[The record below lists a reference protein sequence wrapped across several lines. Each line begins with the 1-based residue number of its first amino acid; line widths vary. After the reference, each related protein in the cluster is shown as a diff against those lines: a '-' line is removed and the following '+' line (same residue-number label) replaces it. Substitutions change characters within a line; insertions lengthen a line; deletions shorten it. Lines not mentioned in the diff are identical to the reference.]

1 MRKIPLHTKIFIG
14 LILGVVVGL
23 VFGEK
28 ATIIEPVGTIF
39 LRLITMIVVP
49 LVLVSLMLGTA
60 SLGDIRKL
68 GRIGIKTVI
77 YFMITT
83 MIAISI
89 GLVLANIVNPGY
101 GLNEQ
106 VRAELYKSYE
116 SKAQVNIQ
124 RMTERAG
131 DNLFNMDELKDPEG
145 LIVKLRNGSDP
156 LSNYVREQFSSKTKE
171 MLETYNDSHPPS
183 NSLRKA
189 LLDELNKLLE
199 KESFYKEEL
208 FAHVELTK
216 EIKGLLLKNF
226 QDREVIRL
234 NRLLMESVFPQE
246 LAKSQKR
253 SPLSDLIEVLVN
265 IFPTNPLKSL
275 VEGNMLQ
282 VIFLA
287 LLFGII
293 LTLIKRE
300 KSEILIKFL
309 EGLND
314 AIIQVVHIAMKL
326 APYGV
331 LALIATVIGQYGVHI
346 LVTLLKYSLVVVG
359 GLVLYTFSVNSFAV
373 GILGRTNPLR
383 FYKAVK
389 EAMVIAFSTSSS
401 NAALPVSMECVQHIG
416 VPREYSSFVIP
427 LGATINMDGTALY
440 QGVAAVFIAQ
450 IYGIPLGLIDQVT
463 IVLMATL
470 ASVGAAG
477 VPAAGIITLAMVLK
491 QIGIPLEGIA
501 LILGVDRFLDMCR
514 TTTNIIGDM
523 ACSVVIKE
531 TEKKDKQS

>member
-1 MRKIPLHTKIFIG
+1 LKKIPLHTKIFIG
-14 LILGVVVGL
+14 LVLGVVVGL

-28 ATIIEPVGTIF
+28 ATVIEPVGTIF

-68 GRIGIKTVI
+68 GRIGIKTIV
-77 YFMITT
+77 YFTLTT

-89 GLVLANIVNPGY
+89 GLALANIVKPGT
-101 GLNEQ
+101 GLNED
-106 VRAELYKSYE
+106 VKAELYKSYE
-116 SKAQVNIQ
+116 SGAQVGIE
-124 RMTERAG
+124 RME
-131 DNLFNMDELKDPEG
+131 EK
-145 LIVKLRNGSDP
+145 
-156 LSNYVREQFSSKTKE
+156 
-171 MLETYNDSHPPS
+171 PS
-183 NSLRKA
+183 L
-189 LLDELNKLLE
+189 
-199 KESFYKEEL
+199 
-208 FAHVELTK
+208 K
-216 EIKGLLLKNF
+216 EI
-226 QDREVIRL
+226 
-234 NRLLMESVFPQE
+234 
-246 LAKSQKR
+246 
-253 SPLSDLIEVLVN
+253 LIDIV
-265 IFPTNPLKSL
+265 PTNPVKALI
-275 VEGNMLQ
+275 EGNMLQ
-282 VIFLA
+282 VIFLG
-287 LLFGII
+287 LLFGLI
-293 LTLIKRE
+293 LTLIKKE
-300 KSEILIKFL
+300 KAEFLIQFFD
-309 EGLND
+309 GVND
-314 AIIQVVHIAMKL
+314 VIIQVVHIAMKL

-331 LALIATVIGQYGVHI
+331 LALIAAVIGQYGVNI

-359 GLVLYTFSVNSFAV
+359 GLVLYTFTMNSLTVAF
-373 GILGRTNPLR
+373 LGRMNPLR

-389 EAMVIAFSTSSS
+389 EAMIIAFSTSSS
-401 NAALPVSMECVQHIG
+401 NAALPVSLECVEHIG

-450 IYGIPLGLIDQVT
+450 IYGIPLGITDQIT

-531 TEKKDKQS
+531 TEEKGKTKLK

>member
-1 MRKIPLHTKIFIG
+1 MKKIPLHTKIFIG

-23 VFGEK
+23 IFGEK
-28 ATIIEPVGTIF
+28 ATVIEPVGTIF
-39 LRLITMIVVP
+39 LRFITMIVVP

-68 GRIGIKTVI
+68 GRIGIKTIV
-77 YFMITT
+77 YFTLTT

-89 GLVLANIVNPGY
+89 GLALANIVKPGT
-101 GLNEQ
+101 GLNED
-106 VRAELYKSYE
+106 VKAELYKSYE
-116 SKAQVNIQ
+116 SGAQVGIE
-124 RMTERAG
+124 RME
-131 DNLFNMDELKDPEG
+131 EK
-145 LIVKLRNGSDP
+145 
-156 LSNYVREQFSSKTKE
+156 
-171 MLETYNDSHPPS
+171 PS
-183 NSLRKA
+183 L
-189 LLDELNKLLE
+189 
-199 KESFYKEEL
+199 
-208 FAHVELTK
+208 K
-216 EIKGLLLKNF
+216 EI
-226 QDREVIRL
+226 
-234 NRLLMESVFPQE
+234 
-246 LAKSQKR
+246 
-253 SPLSDLIEVLVN
+253 LIDIV
-265 IFPTNPLKSL
+265 PTNPVKALI
-275 VEGNMLQ
+275 EGNMLQ
-282 VIFLA
+282 VIFLG
-287 LLFGII
+287 LLFGLI
-293 LTLIKRE
+293 LTLIKKE
-300 KSEILIKFL
+300 KAEFLIQFFD
-309 EGLND
+309 GVND
-314 AIIQVVHIAMKL
+314 VIIQVVHIAMKL

-331 LALIATVIGQYGVHI
+331 LALIAAVIGQYGVNI

-359 GLVLYTFSVNSFAV
+359 GLVLYTFTMNSLTVAF
-373 GILGRTNPLR
+373 LGRMNPLR

-389 EAMVIAFSTSSS
+389 EAMIIAFSTSSS
-401 NAALPVSMECVQHIG
+401 NAALPVSLECVEHIG

-450 IYGIPLGLIDQVT
+450 IYGIPLGITDQIT

-531 TEKKDKQS
+531 TEEKGKTKLK

>member
-1 MRKIPLHTKIFIG
+1 VLRLKKIPLHTKIFIG

-68 GRIGIKTVI
+68 GRIGIKTIV
-77 YFMITT
+77 YFTLTT

-89 GLVLANIVNPGY
+89 GLVLANFVKPGT
-101 GLNEQ
+101 GLNEE
-106 VRAELYKSYE
+106 VKAELYKSYE
-116 SKAQVNIQ
+116 SRAQVGIE
-124 RMTERAG
+124 RME
-131 DNLFNMDELKDPEG
+131 EK
-145 LIVKLRNGSDP
+145 
-156 LSNYVREQFSSKTKE
+156 
-171 MLETYNDSHPPS
+171 PS
-183 NSLRKA
+183 L
-189 LLDELNKLLE
+189 
-199 KESFYKEEL
+199 
-208 FAHVELTK
+208 K
-216 EIKGLLLKNF
+216 EI
-226 QDREVIRL
+226 
-234 NRLLMESVFPQE
+234 
-246 LAKSQKR
+246 
-253 SPLSDLIEVLVN
+253 LIDIV
-265 IFPTNPLKSL
+265 PTNPVKALI
-275 VEGNMLQ
+275 EGNMLQ
-282 VIFLA
+282 VIFLG
-287 LLFGII
+287 LLFGLI
-293 LTLIKRE
+293 LTLIKKE
-300 KSEILIKFL
+300 KAEFLIQFFD
-309 EGLND
+309 GVND
-314 AIIQVVHIAMKL
+314 VIIQVVHIAMKL

-331 LALIATVIGQYGVHI
+331 LALIAAVIGQYGVNI

-359 GLVLYTFSVNSFAV
+359 GLVLYTFTMNSLTVAF
-373 GILGRTNPLR
+373 LGRMNPLR

-389 EAMVIAFSTSSS
+389 EAMIIAFSTSSS
-401 NAALPVSMECVQHIG
+401 NAALPVSLECVEHIG

-450 IYGIPLGLIDQVT
+450 IYGIPLGITDQIT

-531 TEKKDKQS
+531 TEEKGKTKLK

>member
-1 MRKIPLHTKIFIG
+1 LKKIPLHTKIFIG
-14 LILGVVVGL
+14 LVLGVVVGL

-28 ATIIEPVGTIF
+28 ATVIEPVGTIF

-68 GRIGIKTVI
+68 GRIGIKTIV
-77 YFMITT
+77 YFTLTT

-89 GLVLANIVNPGY
+89 GLVLANIVKPGT
-101 GLNEQ
+101 GLNED
-106 VRAELYKSYE
+106 VKAELYKSYE
-116 SKAQVNIQ
+116 SGAQVGIE
-124 RMTERAG
+124 RME
-131 DNLFNMDELKDPEG
+131 EK
-145 LIVKLRNGSDP
+145 
-156 LSNYVREQFSSKTKE
+156 
-171 MLETYNDSHPPS
+171 PS
-183 NSLRKA
+183 L
-189 LLDELNKLLE
+189 
-199 KESFYKEEL
+199 
-208 FAHVELTK
+208 K
-216 EIKGLLLKNF
+216 EI
-226 QDREVIRL
+226 
-234 NRLLMESVFPQE
+234 
-246 LAKSQKR
+246 
-253 SPLSDLIEVLVN
+253 LIDIV
-265 IFPTNPLKSL
+265 PTNPVKALI
-275 VEGNMLQ
+275 EGNMLQ
-282 VIFLA
+282 VIFLG
-287 LLFGII
+287 LLFGLI
-293 LTLIKRE
+293 LTLIKKE
-300 KSEILIKFL
+300 KAGFLIQFFD
-309 EGLND
+309 GVND
-314 AIIQVVHIAMKL
+314 VIIQVVHIAMKL

-331 LALIATVIGQYGVHI
+331 LALIAAVIGQYGVNI

-359 GLVLYTFSVNSFAV
+359 GLVLYTFSMNSLTIAF
-373 GILGRTNPLR
+373 LGRMNPLR

-389 EAMVIAFSTSSS
+389 EAMIIAFSTSSS
-401 NAALPVSMECVQHIG
+401 NAALPVSLECVEHIG
-416 VPREYSSFVIP
+416 VSREYSSFVIP

-450 IYGIPLGLIDQVT
+450 IYGIPLGITDQIT

-531 TEKKDKQS
+531 TEEKGKTKLK

>member
-1 MRKIPLHTKIFIG
+1 MKKIKLHTKIFIG
-14 LILGVVVGL
+14 LILGILIGL
-23 VFGEK
+23 IFGEK
-28 ATIIEPVGTIF
+28 ARLIEPVGTIF

-68 GRIGIKTVI
+68 GRIGIKTI
-77 YFMITT
+77 AYFTITT

-106 VRAELYKSYE
+106 VREELYQNYE
-116 SKAQVNIQ
+116 STAQIGIQ
-124 RMTERAG
+124 RME
-131 DNLFNMDELKDPEG
+131 EK
-145 LIVKLRNGSDP
+145 
-156 LSNYVREQFSSKTKE
+156 
-171 MLETYNDSHPPS
+171 PS
-183 NSLRKA
+183 A
-189 LLDELNKLLE
+189 LD
-199 KESFYKEEL
+199 
-208 FAHVELTK
+208 
-216 EIKGLLLKNF
+216 
-226 QDREVIRL
+226 
-234 NRLLMESVFPQE
+234 
-246 LAKSQKR
+246 
-253 SPLSDLIEVLVN
+253 VLVN
-265 IFPTNPLKSL
+265 IVPTNPLQSL

-293 LTLIKRE
+293 LTLIKKERAE
-300 KSEILIKFL
+300 PLIKFL

-314 AIIQVVHIAMKL
+314 AIIQVVHIAMRL

-331 LALIATVIGQYGVHI
+331 LALIAAVIGQYGVQI
-346 LVTLLKYSLVVVG
+346 LVTLLKYSSVVVG
-359 GLVLYTFSVNSFAV
+359 GLVIYTFSINSLAV
-373 GILGRTNPLR
+373 GFLGRLNPLR
-383 FYKAVK
+383 FYKGVK
-389 EAMVIAFSTSSS
+389 EAMIIAFSTSSS
-401 NAALPVSMECVQHIG
+401 NAALPVSLECVEYIG

-450 IYGIPLGLIDQVT
+450 IYGVPLGIMDQLT

-477 VPAAGIITLAMVLK
+477 VPAAGIITLAMVLR
-491 QIGIPLEGIA
+491 QIGVPLEGIA

-514 TTTNIIGDM
+514 TTTNIVGDM

-531 TEKKDKQS
+531 TETRRK

>member
-1 MRKIPLHTKIFIG
+1 MKKIKLHTKIFIG
-14 LILGVVVGL
+14 LILGVIVGL
-23 VFGEK
+23 IFGEK

-68 GRIGIKTVI
+68 GRIGIKTIV
-77 YFMITT
+77 YFTITT

-101 GLNEQ
+101 GLNEDVQ
-106 VRAELYKSYE
+106 AELYKNYE
-116 SKAQVNIQ
+116 SKAQVGIQ
-124 RMTERAG
+124 KME
-131 DNLFNMDELKDPEG
+131 EKPSLKDL
-145 LIVKLRNGSDP
+145 LI
-156 LSNYVREQFSSKTKE
+156 
-171 MLETYNDSHPPS
+171 
-183 NSLRKA
+183 
-189 LLDELNKLLE
+189 
-199 KESFYKEEL
+199 
-208 FAHVELTK
+208 
-216 EIKGLLLKNF
+216 
-226 QDREVIRL
+226 
-234 NRLLMESVFPQE
+234 
-246 LAKSQKR
+246 
-253 SPLSDLIEVLVN
+253 N
-265 IFPTNPLKSL
+265 IVPTNPIKPLI
-275 VEGNMLQ
+275 EGNMLQ
-282 VIFLA
+282 VIFLG
-287 LLFGII
+287 LLFGLI

-300 KSEILIKFL
+300 KSELLIKVL
-309 EGLND
+309 EGVND
-314 AIIQVVHIAMKL
+314 TIIQVVHIAMKL

-331 LALIATVIGQYGVHI
+331 LALIAAVIGQYGVGI
-346 LVTLLKYSLVVVG
+346 LITLLKYSLVVVG
-359 GLVLYTFSVNSFAV
+359 GLAFYTFTINSLTV
-373 GILGRTNPLR
+373 GFLGRINPMH

-389 EAMVIAFSTSSS
+389 EAMIIAFSTSSS
-401 NAALPVSMECVQHIG
+401 NAALPVSLECVEHIG

-440 QGVAAVFIAQ
+440 QGVAALFIAQ
-450 IYGIPLGLIDQVT
+450 IYGIPLGLIDQIT

-477 VPAAGIITLAMVLK
+477 VPAAGIITLAMVLR

-531 TEKKDKQS
+531 SEEKRKRT